1 MWFNSK
7 QREEPYLGLTCW
19 CKPVET
25 SAPLRSASTGAAW
38 LSSARVVRCWVKSR
52 NERNPRSQLPA
63 VRPGTLGGLPALSR
77 RKVGTTSSHHGPY
90 VQGDTRATMPGT
102 ARRQPAR
109 GSQSLKAGLS
119 SDCSLQLD
127 CMKPES
133 LVIADQPRRGEY
145 VPGPC
150 THRPSRHGSWRD
162 RSEEHTSE
170 LQSPCNLVC
179 RLLLE
184 KKQHVIKPGGVVPV
198 CMWDLDGMELLDAV
212 NPTQRPL
219 DPCRATNEQL
229 QLSPSHDALER
240 LSGEGAT

>member
-102 ARRQPAR
+102 ARREPAR
-109 GSQSLKAGLS
+109 GDRKSTRLNSSHVRISYAVFCLKKKKPKHCTAIPLCVQRQSI
-119 SDCSLQLD
+119 
-127 CMKPES
+127 
-133 LVIADQPRRGEY
+133 LV
-145 VPGPC
+145 
-150 THRPSRHGSWRD
+150 S
-162 RSEEHTSE
+162 
-170 LQSPCNLVC
+170 
-179 RLLLE
+179 
-184 KKQHVIKPGGVVPV
+184 
-198 CMWDLDGMELLDAV
+198 
-212 NPTQRPL
+212 
-219 DPCRATNEQL
+219 
-229 QLSPSHDALER
+229 
-240 LSGEGAT
+240 